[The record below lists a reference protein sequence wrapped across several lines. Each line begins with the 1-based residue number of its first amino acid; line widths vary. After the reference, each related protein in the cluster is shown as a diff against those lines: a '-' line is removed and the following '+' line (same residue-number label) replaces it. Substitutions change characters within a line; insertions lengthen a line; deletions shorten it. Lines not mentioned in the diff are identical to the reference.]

1 MKAPFATLTRVCG
14 LILSLAAR
22 RVSAQGPAAAP
33 ASPGQVT
40 GPAVVELP
48 GRSSF
53 DLPAGC
59 VFLNEATTKVLLGRL
74 GAPLA
79 GGEVG
84 AVIPPGKD
92 WLAIIKIL
100 DSAYVSDREW
110 GRLDAA
116 AILARLRK
124 IDQEAN
130 QRRQVA
136 GGSAVTSLEWEQK
149 PVYDSKAHRLDWAVK
164 AGLSSGEVVNR
175 VSALLG
181 RGSVVEFFLVDQT
194 RSSAA
199 VKAFGSL
206 AGSLTFHG
214 GFRYED
220 HLTGDKSAAGGL
232 ETLLAGPSGNSTP
245 AQEARA
251 GSGPNA
257 PVERRPASAPVE
269 GAHAASG
276 PRLPVAQ
283 RSIPIWAWVYLVMGA
298 CALSGATA
306 WLVLRINSSYRRR
319 KQRGKAS
326 FDANRYFHDLTR
338 DLYRGGR

>member
-1 MKAPFATLTRVCG
+1 LTRVCG

-59 VFLNEATTKVLLGRL
+59 VFLNEATTKVLLERL
-74 GAPLA
+74 GVPLA
-79 GGEVG
+79 GGEAG

-92 WLAIIKIL
+92 WLAVIKIL
-100 DSAYVSDREW
+100 DTGYVGDREW
-110 GRLDAA
+110 ARLDAA

-136 GGSAVTSLEWEQK
+136 GTSTVTSLDWERK
-149 PVYDSKAHRLDWAVK
+149 PVYDTKAHRLDWAVK

-232 ETLLAGPSGNSTP
+232 ETLLVGPSGNSTP
-245 AQEARA
+245 AGEARA
-251 GSGPNA
+251 ESGP
-257 PVERRPASAPVE
+257 
-269 GAHAASG
+269 GA
-276 PRLPVAQ
+276 PVAQ

-306 WLVLRINSSYRRR
+306 WLVLKIRSSYRRR